1 MIYALPLVCDGNK
14 VKSWVVFE
22 CEILQMS
29 DHYTEQGGADYHA
42 VHWLSWVSELAT
54 YSVTIEMKA
63 FELVIAFGAVLFVIL
78 YTALSTAFHRIVY
91 TLSHILSSLEVWP
104 NSFLTVVFPSLKRF
118 YVAFLSIYMQG
129 WTNFNVDPLI
139 FWQYM
144 CGAKPGKV
152 EIIGLLRRMYLCV

>member
-1 MIYALPLVCDGNK
+1 
-14 VKSWVVFE
+14 
-22 CEILQMS
+22 MS

-91 TLSHILSSLEVWP
+91 ILSHILSSLEV
-104 NSFLTVVFPSLKRF
+104 
-118 YVAFLSIYMQG
+118 
-129 WTNFNVDPLI
+129 
-139 FWQYM
+139 
-144 CGAKPGKV
+144 
-152 EIIGLLRRMYLCV
+152 